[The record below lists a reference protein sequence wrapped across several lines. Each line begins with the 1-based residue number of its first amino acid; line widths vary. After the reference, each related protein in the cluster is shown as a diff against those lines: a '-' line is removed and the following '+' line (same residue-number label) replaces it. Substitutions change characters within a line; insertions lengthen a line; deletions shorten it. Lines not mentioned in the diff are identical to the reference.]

1 MSARRSAML
10 LSAVALAAAL
20 AAPAAARAQDEAGT
34 DAGDADHGAPAGARA
49 ATRSATGAPLAVPA
63 DFGGSLQ
70 VVRAPAGTAGAAAA
84 GGGPEIFPDARRV
97 WMSVRDTDPVPI
109 EAARRG
115 GRWLC
120 SGGGC
125 AAQTGDPGQSPIGD
139 QMLRS
144 IKLQTPTLPLP
155 LTVWGRTTEDGQR
168 LLDFDPVLL
177 GRRSYRHVC
186 AYPPVADV
194 ARPAAGAPGAQPPSG
209 AQPAAGA
216 PGAQPPSGAQ
226 PAAGAPGAPSP
237 ERVDACRDGRPEPPP
252 PDAGELTLG
261 LQWPKQSEMAD
272 FHYLAIVDGCGNA
285 RVQPFQRTFT
295 VPVLEVA
302 SGGCGRPDGKVLR
315 VFPGGGWLRVTA
327 FNLHAPAAGNVV
339 NATYRVTIPP
349 LENLVESN
357 PARLLFPDP
366 LAEDLKVDCGPTPV
380 APRAAPGGAPP
391 WLASPPAS
399 APPGASPGGPA
410 PPRGALVQPR
420 SAAGAP
426 AAGAAGAP
434 AAGAAGA
441 PAAGAA
447 GAPAAGAA
455 GARGPQGAPPPPA
468 GLPPRSPRRAPDVDP
483 QRPGPQPLA
492 HGAVVISPAPLRLGN
507 CRIRLTGQT
516 KHRLVAP
523 LALHVSLKRT
533 DQLRG
538 GAPIEL
544 LRDGTWIVTPSN
556 AEFPLPPLAEDFDG
570 DARLRLAVYSDPLSP
585 QGKVVLV
592 SDAGRVASSLRS
604 NEPGDPERA
613 RRLVGSVAI
622 HSVPL
627 CGEDN
632 FETLDGAGSCFR
644 AYLTVPAMLATLQIT
659 RAPWVEKPLVTR
671 SVLSAVGVALAIDRY
686 DPVERRAFPVAAQL
700 GGFVQT
706 LGEGRVGLLGYV
718 GVAPTVPIL
727 GSGGNTTSFGF
738 LAGLGLEYITN
749 EAGPDE
755 GLKPAA
761 FVSAVVQV
769 GQAAPQASSS
779 RSASFGTYAGE

>member
-1 MSARRSAML
+1 MSARRSAMF
-10 LSAVALAAAL
+10 LSAAALAIAL
-20 AAPAAARAQDEAGT
+20 AAPATAPAQDDPEADTGETEEEATPEAATPATLKRST
-34 DAGDADHGAPAGARA
+34 DAAPM
-49 ATRSATGAPLAVPA
+49 AVPA

-70 VVRAPAGTAGAAAA
+70 VVRAPPGTASAAASSA
-84 GGGPEIFPDARRV
+84 GGPEIFPDARRV

-125 AAQTGDPGQSPIGD
+125 AAQTGDPGQSAIGD

-155 LTVWGRTTEDGQR
+155 LTVWGRLTEDGQR

-186 AYPPVADV
+186 AYRPVADAPRSPV
-194 ARPAAGAPGAQPPSG
+194 GAPA
-209 AQPAAGA
+209 
-216 PGAQPPSGAQ
+216 
-226 PAAGAPGAPSP
+226 APGAPSP
-237 ERVDACRDGRPEPPP
+237 LSPERVDVCRDGRPEPPP
-252 PDAGELTLG
+252 ADAGELTLG
-261 LQWPKQSEMAD
+261 MQWPKQSEMAD
-272 FHYLAIVDGCGNA
+272 FHYLAIVDSCGNA

-302 SGGCGRPDGKVLR
+302 SGGCGRPDGKILR

-366 LAEDLKVDCGPTPV
+366 LADDLKVDCGPTPI
-380 APRAAPGGAPP
+380 APRTDAGSTPPPGSARPPGPRAPSPAPPGIRSPPRAAGQVQGGAGAGRRPP
-391 WLASPPAS
+391 TAAQTGPTAQ
-399 APPGASPGGPA
+399 PGAAEQA
-410 PPRGALVQPR
+410 PQ
-420 SAAGAP
+420 AP
-426 AAGAAGAP
+426 A
-434 AAGAAGA
+434 
-441 PAAGAA
+441 
-447 GAPAAGAA
+447 
-455 GARGPQGAPPPPA
+455 PPA
-468 GLPPRSPRRAPDVDP
+468 GLPPPRRAPDVDP
-483 QRPGPQPLA
+483 SRPGPQPLA

-507 CRIRLTGQT
+507 CRIRLTGQA

-523 LALHVSLKRT
+523 LALYVSLTRT
-533 DQLRG
+533 DQMRG
-538 GAPIEL
+538 GTPIEL
-544 LRDGTWIVTPSN
+544 LQNGTWIVTPSS

-604 NEPGDPERA
+604 NEPGEPERA

-632 FETLDGAGSCFR
+632 FQTLEAAGTCFR
-644 AYLTVPAMLATLQIT
+644 AYLTVPAMLATLQVT

-686 DPVERRAFPVAAQL
+686 DPVERRAFPIAAQL

-718 GVAPTVPIL
+718 GVAPTIPIL

-749 EAGPDE
+749 DAGPDE

-769 GQAAPQASSS
+769 GQAAPQVSTSG
-779 RSASFGTYAGE
+779 RASFGTYAGD

>member
-1 MSARRSAML
+1 MSARRSAMF

-20 AAPAAARAQDEAGT
+20 AAPAAAPAQDEPET
-34 DAGDADHGAPAGARA
+34 DAGAAEEATPAAAPAGAR
-49 ATRSATGAPLAVPA
+49 SATSAPPMAVPA

-70 VVRAPAGTAGAAAA
+70 VVRAPAGTAGAAAS

-139 QMLRS
+139 QILRS

-155 LTVWGRTTEDGQR
+155 LTVWGRLSEDGQR

-186 AYPPVADV
+186 AYRPVAPVDEA
-194 ARPAAGAPGAQPPSG
+194 ARSPAGAPGV
-209 AQPAAGA
+209 PAA
-216 PGAQPPSGAQ
+216 
-226 PAAGAPGAPSP
+226 SP
-237 ERVDACRDGRPEPPP
+237 RGNVDRVDACRDGRPEPPP

-261 LQWPKQSEMAD
+261 MQWPRQSEMAD
-272 FHYLAIVDGCGNA
+272 FHYLAIVDSCGNA

-327 FNLHAPAAGNVV
+327 FNLHEPAAGNVV

-366 LAEDLKVDCGPTPV
+366 LADDLKVDCGPTPV
-380 APRAAPGGAPP
+380 APRADPGSAPPPGSARPPGPMGPAAAPGG
-391 WLASPPAS
+391 PAA
-399 APPGASPGGPA
+399 APPGASA
-410 PPRGALVQPR
+410 PPRAAAGQPR
-420 SAAGAP
+420 GGP
-426 AAGAAGAP
+426 GTRP
-434 AAGAAGA
+434 
-441 PAAGAA
+441 
-447 GAPAAGAA
+447 A
-455 GARGPQGAPPPPA
+455 GARQGPPAAASTAAQGGLPPQA
-468 GLPPRSPRRAPDVDP
+468 GLPPPRRAPDADP
-483 QRPGPQPLA
+483 SRPGPQPLA

-523 LALHVSLKRT
+523 LALHVSLTRT

-544 LRDGTWIVTPSN
+544 LQDGTWIVTPSS

-570 DARLRLAVYSDPLSP
+570 DARLRLAVHSDPLSP
-585 QGKVVLV
+585 QGKVVLL

-604 NEPGDPERA
+604 TDPGDPERA

-632 FETLDGAGSCFR
+632 FETLEAAGSCFR

-738 LAGLGLEYITN
+738 LAGIGLEYITN

-761 FVSAVVQV
+761 FLSAVVQV
-769 GQAAPQASSS
+769 GQAAPQISTS
-779 RSASFGTYAGE
+779 RSASFGTYAGD

>member
-1 MSARRSAML
+1 MSARRSAMFL
-10 LSAVALAAAL
+10 AAAALAAAL
-20 AAPAAARAQDEAGT
+20 VTPATAPAQDEPGT
-34 DAGDADHGAPAGARA
+34 DAGGAEEDASAAAQAAPRSAAGA
-49 ATRSATGAPLAVPA
+49 APMAVPA

-125 AAQTGDPGQSPIGD
+125 AAQTGNPGQSAIGD
-139 QMLRS
+139 QILRS

-155 LTVWGRTTEDGQR
+155 LTVWGRITEDGQR

-186 AYPPVADV
+186 AYRPVADIT
-194 ARPAAGAPGAQPPSG
+194 RFPAGAPA
-209 AQPAAGA
+209 APA
-216 PGAQPPSGAQ
+216 
-226 PAAGAPGAPSP
+226 APSP
-237 ERVDACRDGRPEPPP
+237 ERVDVCRDGRPEPPP

-261 LQWPKQSEMAD
+261 MQWPKQSEMAD
-272 FHYLAIVDGCGNA
+272 FHYLAIVDSCGNA

-366 LAEDLKVDCGPTPV
+366 LADDLKVDCGPTPI
-380 APRAAPGGAPP
+380 APRAAPGILP
-391 WLASPPAS
+391 PPAS
-399 APPGASPGGPA
+399 APPPGPPGSPAAPPGGPA
-410 PPRGALVQPR
+410 PPRAAPGRPRGGPGAL
-420 SAAGAP
+420 AGALPAGASQRP
-426 AAGAAGAP
+426 AAPAQAAP
-434 AAGAAGA
+434 S
-441 PAAGAA
+441 
-447 GAPAAGAA
+447 
-455 GARGPQGAPPPPA
+455 PQGAPPALA
-468 GLPPRSPRRAPDVDP
+468 GLPPRRAPDADP
-483 QRPGPQPLA
+483 SRPGPQPLA

-523 LALHVSLKRT
+523 LALHVSLTRT
-533 DQLRG
+533 DQMRG

-544 LRDGTWIVTPSN
+544 LQDGTWIVTPSS

-585 QGKVVLV
+585 QGKVVLL

-632 FETLDGAGSCFR
+632 FETLEGAGSCFR

-761 FVSAVVQV
+761 FLSAVVQV
-769 GQAAPQASSS
+769 GQAAPQVSSS
-779 RSASFGTYAGE
+779 RSASFGTYAGD

>member
-1 MSARRSAML
+1 MSARRPAML
-10 LSAVALAAAL
+10 LSAVALALAL
-20 AAPAAARAQDEAGT
+20 SAPAAAPAQDEPET
-34 DAGDADHGAPAGARA
+34 DAGEAENGAPAGGPASA
-49 ATRSATGAPLAVPA
+49 RSAAPPMAVPA

-70 VVRAPAGTAGAAAA
+70 VVRAPAGAVGAATSSA
-84 GGGPEIFPDARRV
+84 GGPEIFPDARRV
-97 WMSVRDTDPVPI
+97 WMTVRDTDPVPI

-125 AAQTGDPGQSPIGD
+125 AAQTGDPGQSPVGD
-139 QMLRS
+139 QILRS

-155 LTVWGRTTEDGQR
+155 LTVWGRLSEDGQR

-186 AYPPVADV
+186 AYRPVAEP
-194 ARPAAGAPGAQPPSG
+194 ARSPSG
-209 AQPAAGA
+209 APAA
-216 PGAQPPSGAQ
+216 PP
-226 PAAGAPGAPSP
+226 P

-252 PDAGELTLG
+252 ADAGELTLG
-261 LQWPKQSEMAD
+261 MQWPKQSEMAD
-272 FHYLAIVDGCGNA
+272 FHYLAIVDSCGNA

-302 SGGCGRPDGKVLR
+302 SGACGRPDGKVLR

-366 LAEDLKVDCGPTPV
+366 LADDLKVDCGPTPIAAPRAEPGSAPPPGSPRPPGPRPPAAAPAAPQTGPPAPQTAAQAPSP
-380 APRAAPGGAPP
+380 APRAA
-391 WLASPPAS
+391 L
-399 APPGASPGGPA
+399 
-410 PPRGALVQPR
+410 
-420 SAAGAP
+420 
-426 AAGAAGAP
+426 
-434 AAGAAGA
+434 
-441 PAAGAA
+441 
-447 GAPAAGAA
+447 
-455 GARGPQGAPPPPA
+455 
-468 GLPPRSPRRAPDVDP
+468 PRRAPAVDP
-483 QRPGPQPLA
+483 SRPGPQPLA

-523 LALHVSLKRT
+523 LALHVSLTRT
-533 DQLRG
+533 DQMRG

-544 LRDGTWIVTPSN
+544 LRDGTWIVTPSS
-556 AEFPLPPLAEDFDG
+556 AEFPLPPLADDFDG

-585 QGKVVLV
+585 QGKVVLL

-632 FETLDGAGSCFR
+632 FETLDAAGNCFR
-644 AYLTVPAMLATLQIT
+644 AYLTVPAMLATLQVT

-686 DPVERRAFPVAAQL
+686 DPVERRAFPVAAQV

-761 FVSAVVQV
+761 FLSAVVQV
-769 GQAAPQASSS
+769 GQAAPQVSTSG
-779 RSASFGTYAGE
+779 RASFGTYAGE

>member
-1 MSARRSAML
+1 MSARKSSIF
-10 LSAVALAAAL
+10 LSIIAIAVALAA
-20 AAPAAARAQDEAGT
+20 PATSPAQDEPET
-34 DAGDADHGAPAGARA
+34 DAGEAEGDAPAGSPASA
-49 ATRSATGAPLAVPA
+49 RSAAGALPMAVPA

-70 VVRAPAGTAGAAAA
+70 VVRAPAGTAGAAASSA
-84 GGGPEIFPDARRV
+84 GGPEIFPDARRV
-97 WMSVRDTDPVPI
+97 WMTVRDTDPVPI

-125 AAQTGDPGQSPIGD
+125 AAQTGDPGQSPVGD
-139 QMLRS
+139 QVLRS

-155 LTVWGRTTEDGQR
+155 LTIWGRLSEDGQR

-186 AYPPVADV
+186 AYRPIAEA
-194 ARPAAGAPGAQPPSG
+194 ARSPSG
-209 AQPAAGA
+209 APA
-216 PGAQPPSGAQ
+216 
-226 PAAGAPGAPSP
+226 APSP
-237 ERVDACRDGRPEPPP
+237 ERVDVCRDGRPEPPP
-252 PDAGELTLG
+252 ADAGELTLG
-261 LQWPKQSEMAD
+261 MQWPKQSEMAD
-272 FHYLAIVDGCGNA
+272 FHYLAIVDSCGNA

-302 SGGCGRPDGKVLR
+302 SGACGRPDGKVLR
-315 VFPGGGWLRVTA
+315 VFPGGGWLRVSA

-366 LAEDLKVDCGPTPV
+366 LADDLKVDCGPTPI
-380 APRAAPGGAPP
+380 AQRADLGGAPP
-391 WLASPPAS
+391 GSHRPPGSRPPAV
-399 APPGASPGGPA
+399 APPGGRAPPRAAAGPAAAQAPSPA
-410 PPRGALVQPR
+410 PPPGALP
-420 SAAGAP
+420 
-426 AAGAAGAP
+426 
-434 AAGAAGA
+434 
-441 PAAGAA
+441 
-447 GAPAAGAA
+447 
-455 GARGPQGAPPPPA
+455 
-468 GLPPRSPRRAPDVDP
+468 PRRAPDVDP
-483 QRPGPQPLA
+483 SRPGPQPLA

-523 LALHVSLKRT
+523 LALHVSLTRT

-544 LRDGTWIVTPSN
+544 LQDGTWIVTPSS

-570 DARLRLAVYSDPLSP
+570 DARLRLAVYSHPLSP
-585 QGKVVLV
+585 QGKVVLL

-604 NEPGDPERA
+604 SEPGDPERA

-632 FETLDGAGSCFR
+632 FETLDAAGSCFR
-644 AYLTVPAMLATLQIT
+644 AYLTVPAMLATLQVT

-671 SVLSAVGVALAIDRY
+671 SVLSAVGVALAVDRY

-738 LAGLGLEYITN
+738 LAGIGLEYITN

-769 GQAAPQASSS
+769 GQAAPQVSTSG
-779 RSASFGTYAGE
+779 RASFGTYAGD

>member
-34 DAGDADHGAPAGARA
+34 DAGDADQGAPAGAQA
-49 ATRSATGAPLAVPA
+49 AMRSATGAPMAVPA

-70 VVRAPAGTAGAAAA
+70 VVRAPAGTAGAAAAA

-186 AYPPVADV
+186 AYPPIADV
-194 ARPAAGAPGAQPPSG
+194 ARPAAGAPVAQPPSG
-209 AQPAAGA
+209 APA
-216 PGAQPPSGAQ
+216 
-226 PAAGAPGAPSP
+226 APSP

-391 WLASPPAS
+391 WLAAPPAS

-420 SAAGAP
+420 SAAGA
-426 AAGAAGAP
+426 
-434 AAGAAGA
+434 
-441 PAAGAA
+441 
-447 GAPAAGAA
+447 
-455 GARGPQGAPPPPA
+455 RGPQGAPPPPA
-468 GLPPRSPRRAPDVDP
+468 ALPPRSPRRAPDVDP
-483 QRPGPQPLA
+483 HRPGPQPLA

-523 LALHVSLKRT
+523 LALHVSLTRT

-556 AEFPLPPLAEDFDG
+556 AEFPIPPLAEDFDG

>member
-1 MSARRSAML
+1 MSARRPAML
-10 LSAVALAAAL
+10 LSAVALALAL
-20 AAPAAARAQDEAGT
+20 SAPAAAPAQDEPET
-34 DAGDADHGAPAGARA
+34 DAGEADDGAPAGGPASA
-49 ATRSATGAPLAVPA
+49 RSAAPPMAVPA

-70 VVRAPAGTAGAAAA
+70 VVRAPAGAVGAATSSA
-84 GGGPEIFPDARRV
+84 GGPEIFPDARRV
-97 WMSVRDTDPVPI
+97 WMTVRDTDPVPI

-125 AAQTGDPGQSPIGD
+125 AAQTGDPGQSPVGD
-139 QMLRS
+139 QILRS

-155 LTVWGRTTEDGQR
+155 LTVWGRLSEDGQR

-186 AYPPVADV
+186 AYRPVAEP
-194 ARPAAGAPGAQPPSG
+194 ARSPSG
-209 AQPAAGA
+209 APAA
-216 PGAQPPSGAQ
+216 PP
-226 PAAGAPGAPSP
+226 P

-252 PDAGELTLG
+252 ADAGELTLG
-261 LQWPKQSEMAD
+261 MQWPKQSEMAD
-272 FHYLAIVDGCGNA
+272 FHYLAIVDSCGNA

-302 SGGCGRPDGKVLR
+302 SGACGRPDGKVLR

-366 LAEDLKVDCGPTPV
+366 LADDLKVDCGPTPI
-380 APRAAPGGAPP
+380 APPRAEPG
-391 WLASPPAS
+391 S
-399 APPGASPGGPA
+399 APPPGSPRPPGPRPPAAAPPAPQTGPPAPQAAAQAPSPA
-410 PPRGALVQPR
+410 PPRAAL
-420 SAAGAP
+420 
-426 AAGAAGAP
+426 
-434 AAGAAGA
+434 
-441 PAAGAA
+441 
-447 GAPAAGAA
+447 
-455 GARGPQGAPPPPA
+455 
-468 GLPPRSPRRAPDVDP
+468 PRRAPAVDP
-483 QRPGPQPLA
+483 SRPGPQPLA

-523 LALHVSLKRT
+523 LALHVSLTRT
-533 DQLRG
+533 DQMRG

-544 LRDGTWIVTPSN
+544 LQDGTWIVTPSS
-556 AEFPLPPLAEDFDG
+556 AEFPLPPLADDFDG
-570 DARLRLAVYSDPLSP
+570 DARLRLTVYSDPLSP
-585 QGKVVLV
+585 QGKVVLL

-632 FETLDGAGSCFR
+632 FETLEAAGSCFR
-644 AYLTVPAMLATLQIT
+644 AYLTVPAMLATLQVT

-686 DPVERRAFPVAAQL
+686 DPVERRAFPVAAQV

-761 FVSAVVQV
+761 FLSAVVQV
-769 GQAAPQASSS
+769 GQAAPQVSTSG
-779 RSASFGTYAGE
+779 RASFGTYAGE

>member
-1 MSARRSAML
+1 MSARRSAMF
-10 LSAVALAAAL
+10 LSAVALAIAL
-20 AAPAAARAQDEAGT
+20 AAPSTAPAQDDPDTGDGETEDEDTPEPAT
-34 DAGDADHGAPAGARA
+34 PTTLRRPSDASPM
-49 ATRSATGAPLAVPA
+49 AVPA

-70 VVRAPAGTAGAAAA
+70 VVRAPPGTASTAASST
-84 GGGPEIFPDARRV
+84 GGPEIFPDARRV
-97 WMSVRDTDPVPI
+97 WMSVRDADPVPI

-155 LTVWGRTTEDGQR
+155 LTVWGRLTEDGQR

-186 AYPPVADV
+186 AYRPVAD
-194 ARPAAGAPGAQPPSG
+194 APRSPSG
-209 AQPAAGA
+209 AAAAPA
-216 PGAQPPSGAQ
+216 
-226 PAAGAPGAPSP
+226 APSP
-237 ERVDACRDGRPEPPP
+237 ERVDVCRDGRPEPPP
-252 PDAGELTLG
+252 ADAGELTLG
-261 LQWPKQSEMAD
+261 MQWPKQSEMAD
-272 FHYLAIVDGCGNA
+272 FHYLAIVDSCGNA

-302 SGGCGRPDGKVLR
+302 SGGCGRADGKVLR

-327 FNLHAPAAGNVV
+327 FNLHAPAAANVV

-366 LAEDLKVDCGPTPV
+366 LADDLKVDCGPTPIAPRTNAGSTPPPGAV
-380 APRAAPGGAPP
+380 RPPGPRAPGAAPPGGRTPPRAAGQLQGGAAAGQRLPTGAQAGP
-391 WLASPPAS
+391 AQAQPPA
-399 APPGASPGGPA
+399 P
-410 PPRGALVQPR
+410 
-420 SAAGAP
+420 
-426 AAGAAGAP
+426 
-434 AAGAAGA
+434 
-441 PAAGAA
+441 
-447 GAPAAGAA
+447 
-455 GARGPQGAPPPPA
+455 APPPP
-468 GLPPRSPRRAPDVDP
+468 LRAPDVDP
-483 QRPGPQPLA
+483 SRPGPQPLA
-492 HGAVVISPAPLRLGN
+492 HGAVVISPSPLRLGN
-507 CRIRLTGQT
+507 CRIRLTGQA

-523 LALHVSLKRT
+523 LALHVSLTRT
-533 DQLRG
+533 DLMRG

-544 LRDGTWIVTPSN
+544 LQNGTWIVTPSS

-632 FETLDGAGSCFR
+632 FETLEAAGTCFR
-644 AYLTVPAMLATLQIT
+644 AYLTVPAMLATLQVT

-671 SVLSAVGVALAIDRY
+671 SVLSAVGVALAVDRY
-686 DPVERRAFPVAAQL
+686 DPVERRAFPIAAQL

-727 GSGGNTTSFGF
+727 GTGGNTTSFGF

-749 EAGPDE
+749 ESGPDE

-761 FVSAVVQV
+761 FLSAVVQV
-769 GQAAPQASSS
+769 GQAAPQVSTSG
-779 RSASFGTYAGE
+779 RASFGTYAGD

>member
-1 MSARRSAML
+1 MSARRPAFF
-10 LSAVALAAAL
+10 LASAAL
-20 AAPAAARAQDEAGT
+20 AFAFAAPAPAPAQDDPDEGSGEPRMEAP
-34 DAGDADHGAPAGARA
+34 D
-49 ATRSATGAPLAVPA
+49 ATRPPPAQRSTSAPPLAVPA

-70 VVRAPAGTAGAAAA
+70 VVRGPASAGGAGGAAAPA
-84 GGGPEIFPDARRV
+84 GPEIFPDARRV

-120 SGGGC
+120 SDGGC

-155 LTVWGRTTEDGQR
+155 LTVWGRLGEDGQR

-186 AYPPVADV
+186 AYRPVAEP
-194 ARPAAGAPGAQPPSG
+194 ARAAAGGPAGAPPRS
-209 AQPAAGA
+209 
-216 PGAQPPSGAQ
+216 S
-226 PAAGAPGAPSP
+226 PSP
-237 ERVDACRDGRPEPPP
+237 DHVEICRDGRPEPPP
-252 PDAGELTLG
+252 ADAGELTLG
-261 LQWPKQSEMAD
+261 MQWPRQSEMAD
-272 FHYLAIVDGCGNA
+272 FHYLAIVDSCGNA

-327 FNLHAPAAGNVV
+327 FNLHEPAAGNVV

-366 LAEDLKVDCGPTPV
+366 LADDLKVDCGPAPI
-380 APRAAPGGAPP
+380 APRVDPASLPPPPG
-391 WLASPPAS
+391 S
-399 APPGASPGGPA
+399 APPPGPPGLAAA
-410 PPRGALVQPR
+410 PRRGQRPTPLGQAQGG
-420 SAAGAP
+420 AGAP
-426 AAGAAGAP
+426 AQGGAGPQPAGAGQAAP
-434 AAGAAGA
+434 ATA
-441 PAAGAA
+441 
-447 GAPAAGAA
+447 
-455 GARGPQGAPPPPA
+455 APPPPPLA
-468 GLPPRSPRRAPDVDP
+468 APPRPRPDLEP
-483 QRPGPQPLA
+483 SRPGPQPLA
-492 HGAVVISPAPLRLGN
+492 HGAVVISPTPLRLGN

-523 LALHVSLKRT
+523 LALHVSLTRT
-533 DQLRG
+533 DVLRG

-544 LRDGTWIVTPSN
+544 LAEGTWIVTPSN

-570 DARLRLAVYSDPLSP
+570 DARLRLAVHSDPLSP
-585 QGKVVLV
+585 LGKVVLL

-604 NEPGDPERA
+604 SEPSDPERA

-632 FETLDGAGSCFR
+632 FETLEAAGSCFR

-659 RAPWVEKPLVTR
+659 RAPWLERPLVTR
-671 SVLSAVGVALAIDRY
+671 SVLSAVGVALAVDRY
-686 DPVERRAFPVAAQL
+686 DPVERRAFPIAAQL

-738 LAGLGLEYITN
+738 LAGIGLEYITN

-761 FVSAVVQV
+761 FVSAVVQI
-769 GQAAPQASSS
+769 GQAAPQVSTTG
-779 RSASFGTYAGE
+779 RASFGTYAGD

>member
-1 MSARRSAML
+1 MSARRPAML
-10 LSAVALAAAL
+10 LSAVALALAL
-20 AAPAAARAQDEAGT
+20 SAPAAAPAQDEPEA
-34 DAGDADHGAPAGARA
+34 DAGGAEDGAPAAGPASA
-49 ATRSATGAPLAVPA
+49 RSAPSAPPMAVPA

-70 VVRAPAGTAGAAAA
+70 VVRAPAGAVGAATSSA
-84 GGGPEIFPDARRV
+84 GGPEIFPDARRV
-97 WMSVRDTDPVPI
+97 WMTVRDTDPVPI

-125 AAQTGDPGQSPIGD
+125 AAQTGDPGQSPVGD
-139 QMLRS
+139 QILRS

-155 LTVWGRTTEDGQR
+155 LTVWGRLSEDGQR

-186 AYPPVADV
+186 AYRPVAEP
-194 ARPAAGAPGAQPPSG
+194 ARSPSG
-209 AQPAAGA
+209 APAA
-216 PGAQPPSGAQ
+216 PP
-226 PAAGAPGAPSP
+226 P

-252 PDAGELTLG
+252 ADAGELTLG
-261 LQWPKQSEMAD
+261 MQWPKQSEMAD
-272 FHYLAIVDGCGNA
+272 FHYLAIVDSCGNA

-302 SGGCGRPDGKVLR
+302 SGACGRPDGKVLR

-366 LAEDLKVDCGPTPV
+366 LADDLKVDCGPTPI
-380 APRAAPGGAPP
+380 APPRAEPG
-391 WLASPPAS
+391 S
-399 APPGASPGGPA
+399 APPPGSPRPPGSRPPAAAPPAGPAAPQTGPTAPHTAAQVPSPA
-410 PPRGALVQPR
+410 PPRAAL
-420 SAAGAP
+420 
-426 AAGAAGAP
+426 
-434 AAGAAGA
+434 
-441 PAAGAA
+441 
-447 GAPAAGAA
+447 
-455 GARGPQGAPPPPA
+455 
-468 GLPPRSPRRAPDVDP
+468 PRRAPAVDP
-483 QRPGPQPLA
+483 SRPGPQPLA

-523 LALHVSLKRT
+523 LALHVSLTRT
-533 DQLRG
+533 DQMRG

-544 LRDGTWIVTPSN
+544 LQDGTWIVTPSS
-556 AEFPLPPLAEDFDG
+556 AEFPLPPLADDFDG

-585 QGKVVLV
+585 QGKVVLL

-632 FETLDGAGSCFR
+632 FETLEAAGSCFR
-644 AYLTVPAMLATLQIT
+644 AYLTVPAMLATLQVT

-686 DPVERRAFPVAAQL
+686 DPVERRAFPVAAQV

-761 FVSAVVQV
+761 FLSAVVQV
-769 GQAAPQASSS
+769 GQAAPQVSTSG
-779 RSASFGTYAGE
+779 RASFGTYAGE

>member
-1 MSARRSAML
+1 MSARWTARFL
-10 LSAVALAAAL
+10 PAVALAVAL
-20 AAPAAARAQDEAGT
+20 AAPAAAPAQDEPET
-34 DAGDADHGAPAGARA
+34 DAGEAEDGAPAGEPVSAPA
-49 ATRSATGAPLAVPA
+49 SARSAAGAPPMAVPA

-70 VVRAPAGTAGAAAA
+70 VVRAPAGAVGAATAA
-84 GGGPEIFPDARRV
+84 AGGPEIFPDARRV
-97 WMSVRDTDPVPI
+97 WMTVRDTDPVPI

-125 AAQTGDPGQSPIGD
+125 AAQTGDPGQSPVGD
-139 QMLRS
+139 QILRS

-155 LTVWGRTTEDGQR
+155 LTVWGRVSEDGQR

-186 AYPPVADV
+186 AYRPVAEA
-194 ARPAAGAPGAQPPSG
+194 ARSPSG
-209 AQPAAGA
+209 APA
-216 PGAQPPSGAQ
+216 
-226 PAAGAPGAPSP
+226 APSP
-237 ERVDACRDGRPEPPP
+237 DRVDACRDGRPEPPP
-252 PDAGELTLG
+252 ADAGELTLG
-261 LQWPKQSEMAD
+261 MQWPKQSEMAD
-272 FHYLAIVDGCGNA
+272 FHYLAIVDSCGNA

-302 SGGCGRPDGKVLR
+302 SGACGRPDGKVLR

-366 LAEDLKVDCGPTPV
+366 LADDLKVDCGPTPV
-380 APRAAPGGAPP
+380 APRADAGSAPPPGSLRPPGPRPPAAAPPEGGAPP
-391 WLASPPAS
+391 RAPAGQLQGGARAQPAGAGRRPPA
-399 APPGASPGGPA
+399 ALAGPAAAQAGPAAAQPPA
-410 PPRGALVQPR
+410 PP
-420 SAAGAP
+420 AP
-426 AAGAAGAP
+426 A
-434 AAGAAGA
+434 
-441 PAAGAA
+441 
-447 GAPAAGAA
+447 
-455 GARGPQGAPPPPA
+455 
-468 GLPPRSPRRAPDVDP
+468 LPPRRAPAVDP
-483 QRPGPQPLA
+483 SRPGPQPLA

-523 LALHVSLKRT
+523 LALHVSLTRT
-533 DQLRG
+533 DQMRG

-544 LRDGTWIVTPSN
+544 LQDGTWIVTPSS

-585 QGKVVLV
+585 QGKVVLL

-604 NEPGDPERA
+604 SEPGDPERA

-632 FETLDGAGSCFR
+632 FETLEGAGSCFR
-644 AYLTVPAMLATLQIT
+644 AYLTVPAMLATLQVT

-686 DPVERRAFPVAAQL
+686 DPVERRAFPVAAQI

-769 GQAAPQASSS
+769 GQAAPQVSTSG
-779 RSASFGTYAGE
+779 RASFGTYAGD

>member
-1 MSARRSAML
+1 MSARRSAMF

-20 AAPAAARAQDEAGT
+20 AAPAAAPAQDEPDT
-34 DAGDADHGAPAGARA
+34 DAGADEEAAPAAAPAGAR
-49 ATRSATGAPLAVPA
+49 SATSAPPMAVPA

-70 VVRAPAGTAGAAAA
+70 VVRAPAGTASAAAA
-84 GGGPEIFPDARRV
+84 SGGGPEIFPDARRV

-139 QMLRS
+139 QILRS

-155 LTVWGRTTEDGQR
+155 LTVWGRLSEDGQR

-186 AYPPVADV
+186 AYRPVAPIADA
-194 ARPAAGAPGAQPPSG
+194 ARSPAGAPARGS
-209 AQPAAGA
+209 
-216 PGAQPPSGAQ
+216 
-226 PAAGAPGAPSP
+226 
-237 ERVDACRDGRPEPPP
+237 VDHVDVCRDGRPEPPP

-261 LQWPKQSEMAD
+261 MQWPKQSEMAD
-272 FHYLAIVDGCGNA
+272 FHYLAIVDSCGNA

-327 FNLHAPAAGNVV
+327 FNLHEPAAGNVV

-366 LAEDLKVDCGPTPV
+366 LADDLKVDCGPTPI
-380 APRAAPGGAPP
+380 APRADPG
-391 WLASPPAS
+391 S
-399 APPGASPGGPA
+399 APPPGSPRPPGPAGPAAAPPGGRA
-410 PPRGALVQPR
+410 ASGQPRGG
-420 SAAGAP
+420 AGT
-426 AAGAAGAP
+426 
-434 AAGAAGA
+434 
-441 PAAGAA
+441 
-447 GAPAAGAA
+447 
-455 GARGPQGAPPPPA
+455 PPPA
-468 GLPPRSPRRAPDVDP
+468 GARQGPPAAAQGGPAGPAQAALPPPRRAPDADP
-483 QRPGPQPLA
+483 SRPGPQPLA

-523 LALHVSLKRT
+523 LALHVSLTRT

-544 LRDGTWIVTPSN
+544 LQDGTWIVTPSS

-570 DARLRLAVYSDPLSP
+570 DARLRLAVHSDPMSP
-585 QGKVVLV
+585 QGKVVLL

-604 NEPGDPERA
+604 TDPGDPERA

-632 FETLDGAGSCFR
+632 FETLEAAGSCFR

-718 GVAPTVPIL
+718 GIAPTVPIL

-738 LAGLGLEYITN
+738 LAGIGLEYITN

-761 FVSAVVQV
+761 FLSAVVQV
-769 GQAAPQASSS
+769 GQAAPQVSAS
-779 RSASFGTYAGE
+779 RSASFGTYAGD

>member
-1 MSARRSAML
+1 MSARRPALVLASVAL
-10 LSAVALAAAL
+10 AVALAAPAP
-20 AAPAAARAQDEAGT
+20 APAQDDPEVGSGEPGVEAPEATPSPQRTTSAPAA
-34 DAGDADHGAPAGARA
+34 
-49 ATRSATGAPLAVPA
+49 LAVPA

-70 VVRAPAGTAGAAAA
+70 VVRGPARASGAGGAA
-84 GGGPEIFPDARRV
+84 GPGGPEIFPDARRV

-120 SGGGC
+120 RGGGC
-125 AAQTGDPGQSPIGD
+125 AAQAGDPGQSPVGD

-155 LTVWGRTTEDGQR
+155 LTVWGRLGEDGQR

-177 GRRSYRHVC
+177 GRRSYRHAC
-186 AYPPVADV
+186 AYRPVAEPSRV
-194 ARPAAGAPGAQPPSG
+194 PAGAPGGP
-209 AQPAAGA
+209 AGA
-216 PGAQPPSGAQ
+216 PPRSS
-226 PAAGAPGAPSP
+226 PSP
-237 ERVDACRDGRPEPPP
+237 DHVEICRDGRPEPPP
-252 PDAGELTLG
+252 ADAGELTLG
-261 LQWPKQSEMAD
+261 MQWPRQSEMAD
-272 FHYLAIVDGCGNA
+272 FHYLAIVDSCGNA

-327 FNLHAPAAGNVV
+327 FNLHEPAAGNVV

-366 LAEDLKVDCGPTPV
+366 HADDLKVDCGP
-380 APRAAPGGAPP
+380 APIAPGADPASLPP
-391 WLASPPAS
+391 PPGS
-399 APPGASPGGPA
+399 APPPGPPGPGAAPRRGQRPA
-410 PPRGALVQPR
+410 PGQA
-420 SAAGAP
+420 S
-426 AAGAAGAP
+426 
-434 AAGAAGA
+434 
-441 PAAGAA
+441 
-447 GAPAAGAA
+447 
-455 GARGPQGAPPPPA
+455 
-468 GLPPRSPRRAPDVDP
+468 
-483 QRPGPQPLA
+483 RPGPQPLA
-492 HGAVVISPAPLRLGN
+492 HGAVVISPTPLRLGN
-507 CRIRLTGQT
+507 CRIRLTGQA

-523 LALHVSLKRT
+523 LALHVSLTRT
-533 DQLRG
+533 DVLRG

-544 LRDGTWIVTPSN
+544 LAEGTWIVTPSN

-570 DARLRLAVYSDPLSP
+570 DARLRLSVHSDPLSP
-585 QGKVVLV
+585 LGKVVLL

-604 NEPGDPERA
+604 SEPSDPERA

-632 FETLDGAGSCFR
+632 FETLEAAGSCFR

-659 RAPWVEKPLVTR
+659 RAPWLERPLVTR
-671 SVLSAVGVALAIDRY
+671 SVLSAVGVALAVDRY
-686 DPVERRAFPVAAQL
+686 DPVERRAFPIAAQL

-738 LAGLGLEYITN
+738 LAGIGLEYITN

-761 FVSAVVQV
+761 FVSAVVQI
-769 GQAAPQASSS
+769 GQAAPQVSTTG
-779 RSASFGTYAGE
+779 RASFGTYAGD

>member
-1 MSARRSAML
+1 MSARRSAMF
-10 LSAVALAAAL
+10 LSAVALALAI
-20 AAPAAARAQDEAGT
+20 AAPATAPAQDDPETDTGETEDEETPEPATSLRRPT
-34 DAGDADHGAPAGARA
+34 DAAPM
-49 ATRSATGAPLAVPA
+49 AVPA

-70 VVRAPAGTAGAAAA
+70 VVRAPAGTASAASSA
-84 GGGPEIFPDARRV
+84 GGPEIFPDARRV

-155 LTVWGRTTEDGQR
+155 LTVWGRLTEDGQR

-186 AYPPVADV
+186 AYRPVADAPRSPV
-194 ARPAAGAPGAQPPSG
+194 GAPA
-209 AQPAAGA
+209 
-216 PGAQPPSGAQ
+216 
-226 PAAGAPGAPSP
+226 APSP
-237 ERVDACRDGRPEPPP
+237 PSSLSPLSSDRVDVCRDGRPEPPP
-252 PDAGELTLG
+252 ADAGELTLG
-261 LQWPKQSEMAD
+261 MQWPKQSEMAD
-272 FHYLAIVDGCGNA
+272 FHYLAIVDSCGNA

-327 FNLHAPAAGNVV
+327 FNLHAPAAANVV

-366 LAEDLKVDCGPTPV
+366 LADDLKVDCGPTPI
-380 APRAAPGGAPP
+380 APRADAGSLPPPGSARPP
-391 WLASPPAS
+391 GPRAASP
-399 APPGASPGGPA
+399 APPGGRNPPRAAGQLQGGAGAGRRPSTAAQAGPTAQPGAVEQA
-410 PPRGALVQPR
+410 PP
-420 SAAGAP
+420 P
-426 AAGAAGAP
+426 AQA
-434 AAGAAGA
+434 
-441 PAAGAA
+441 
-447 GAPAAGAA
+447 
-455 GARGPQGAPPPPA
+455 QPPA
-468 GLPPRSPRRAPDVDP
+468 GLPPPRRAPDVDP
-483 QRPGPQPLA
+483 SRPGPQPLA

-507 CRIRLTGQT
+507 CRIRLTGQA

-523 LALHVSLKRT
+523 LALHVSLTRT
-533 DQLRG
+533 DQMRSG
-538 GAPIEL
+538 TPIEL
-544 LRDGTWIVTPSN
+544 LQNGTWIVTPSS
-556 AEFPLPPLAEDFDG
+556 AEFALPPLAEDFDG

-604 NEPGDPERA
+604 NEPGEPERA

-632 FETLDGAGSCFR
+632 FQTLEAAGTCFR
-644 AYLTVPAMLATLQIT
+644 AYLTVPAMLATLQVT

-686 DPVERRAFPVAAQL
+686 DPVERRAFPIAAQL

-718 GVAPTVPIL
+718 GVAPTIPIL

-749 EAGPDE
+749 DAGPDE

-769 GQAAPQASSS
+769 GQAAPQVSTSG
-779 RSASFGTYAGE
+779 RASFGTYAGD